1 MESLAGYKAT
11 INIAIA
17 DANLRTSKVTLKV
30 LNEYKTEVNA
40 TTKYLEGHLEEILNR
55 LEWLRQSAKE
65 QSLTESTNTNPLD
78 KEKNSIENCLKVCQQ
93 FQADLDKMQFQLI
106 SENRCSD
113 TSSGVM
119 EIPTQDMPLA
129 NAITLSSLK
138 SCSLEIT
145 DAISRLVLHEEKTKK
160 RLLIA
165 PQIDEQAE
173 DQELEVQRLQRELDS
188 ANQMLSFCKVASSRA
203 TPDRVHVLENIS
215 VGDNSQQVCVSSIG
229 DLFKI
234 KGATAGSGSFQFFGT
249 MPAEPL
255 QEIMKIHRAYQAGQR
270 GETFTEEIHS
280 SNSGEGSRAI

>member
-1 MESLAGYKAT
+1 M
-11 INIAIA
+11 
-17 DANLRTSKVTLKV
+17 KV

-40 TTKYLEGHLEEILNR
+40 TTKYLEGHLEEILTR
-55 LEWLRQSAKE
+55 LEWLRQSTKE
-65 QSLTESTNTNPLD
+65 QSLAESTNTNPLD
-78 KEKNSIENCLKVCQQ
+78 KERNSIENCLKVCQQ

-106 SENRCSD
+106 SENRSSD

-119 EIPTQDMPLA
+119 KLPTRDMPVA

-165 PQIDEQAE
+165 PYGVNEQAE
-173 DQELEVQRLQRELDS
+173 EQELELQRLQRELDS

-203 TPDRVHVLENIS
+203 TPDRALVLENIS

-249 MPAEPL
+249 MPAESL
-255 QEIMKIHRAYQAGQR
+255 QEIMKIHEAYQADQR
-270 GETFTEEIHS
+270 GEAFTEEIHS
-280 SNSGEGSRAI
+280 SNSGGGSRAM

>member
-1 MESLAGYKAT
+1 M
-11 INIAIA
+11 
-17 DANLRTSKVTLKV
+17 KV

-55 LEWLRQSAKE
+55 LEWLRQSTKE

-160 RLLIA
+160 RLLMA
-165 PQIDEQAE
+165 PHDEQAE
-173 DQELEVQRLQRELDS
+173 EQELEVQRLQRELDS

-255 QEIMKIHRAYQAGQR
+255 QEIIKIHRAYQADRR
-270 GETFTEEIHS
+270 GEAFTEEIHS
-280 SNSGEGSRAI
+280 SNSGGGPRAI